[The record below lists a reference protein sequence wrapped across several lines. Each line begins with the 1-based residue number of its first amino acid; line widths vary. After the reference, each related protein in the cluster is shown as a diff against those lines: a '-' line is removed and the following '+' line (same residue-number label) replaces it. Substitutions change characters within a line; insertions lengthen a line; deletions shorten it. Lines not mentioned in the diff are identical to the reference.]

1 MAYTFHIAKNRAAA
15 ARRSACC
22 AFPEAVHDAIFQ
34 RIREPRPDGTAREL
48 KCPLL
53 NRCHDLYADARF
65 GGEELPL
72 LRAELNHLKAEF
84 PRSPDVLEFLTRLE
98 RACRDA
104 ENGGLQFFGFGD

>member
-15 ARRSACC
+15 ARRPPCC
-22 AFPEAVHDAIFQ
+22 ALPEPVHEAIFE

-72 LRAELNHLKAEF
+72 LRAEVQLLKAEF
-84 PRSPDVLEFLTRLE
+84 PRSADVLEFLACLE

-104 ENGGLQFFGFGD
+104 KNGGLQLYGFGD